1 MDNLKLGEF
10 TFTGEIRANDYYKV
24 WRGFRDADRTPVV
37 AYIFNSAFVR
47 SEKIGESLL
56 RDTHILAQKQHPGVL
71 TPLAA
76 GRQKSRY
83 FIVYPDKG
91 APLSTFDTTER
102 VKPRE
107 ALSIAL
113 QILRALLFASDK
125 DVAFHGHI
133 CPENIMFSLDDG
145 KALLAAFGLLRAVHS
160 NDPEIAKKFKGYLPY
175 NLFTPAKPD
184 GDNDATIETEAESE
198 EIENPETGAEVREA
212 KAPGG
217 DLQQISSG
225 QVDFDE
231 DESDPFEDVFDAIHG
246 DGDVSMVFSPE
257 ASGESDGGAPPE
269 VESLETGFDPGP
281 QSDMFGLGLVI
292 LELLTGRKYGDLLGP
307 DELESEE
314 KISSG
319 LSKLDYIPIPV
330 QEVIIRLISP
340 LRASRYPDFGKAAE
354 DVARLLGEDES
365 SIAFESFIFSTLFGA
380 RFKAG
385 KLVSKSAC
393 SRIYSARDIEKQTR
407 CVLKVIDLKEF
418 PQLKEAF
425 RHYLKQMQTLD
436 DHTLVKVRDVGVH
449 FELGYIAM
457 DDAGQSLEDLLI
469 RRGMLPL
476 HDAAYIMHQIAGALE
491 FLYFNN
497 VDTYGGMKPTNVFL
511 STNLREV
518 KIGDV
523 FLSRFLLEHG
533 NLAGTSSEY
542 FPYTWCRDGELSRAG
557 DFYSLGLVFYELL
570 VGHPPFSY
578 KVEEEIIRDHI
589 EGDTIRV
596 VQDALI
602 SSEAKQII
610 MRLLDRNPGAGYR
623 TADEIRKDIATMMGW
638 DKKEKLELPHIPFD
652 FADVS
657 VVGKNTKE
665 KVEETICYRLPTKGD
680 KPRGFFALVH
690 GQGEEL
696 GDAGTVARLAL
707 ENLREAVFTPGQDA
721 SNPASLLAGEPEKYL
736 LNVFD
741 RVNQTVYRH
750 AFRKGRLKRMS
761 VSITC
766 GFIQN
771 NTLFLLQNG
780 ENATYY
786 FHKGEYGD
794 FRSLKG
800 AVLEEKIGGPQE
812 SSLDVEPADALGVAE
827 RFRVGCFKKRLKD
840 AEQVVFLSRIL
851 REKFSVAEIREFI
864 TSQDNPAISIEL
876 IEKNAR
882 RRRLEGTISAV
893 LVNIGEV
900 TRFVEESSHKHTG
913 NLARS
918 YMESADQLFHDGKV
932 DEAITVYQKAIE
944 HNSSYTTLHYKLG
957 RAYQEK
963 GLKERALGSFLSAI
977 ELDNQHI
984 PAHIEA
990 CKIYLDLKMNSHA
1003 YDLLGR
1009 LITRGVEDADVY
1021 AYAAV
1026 VCNRIRRPREAA
1038 EYAAAALEIKQGHPV
1053 ATKELMSAGK
1063 MKRLGF

>member
-1 MDNLKLGEF
+1 MDSLKIGEF
-10 TFTGEIRANDYYKV
+10 TFTGEIRATAYYSV
-24 WRGFRDADRTPVV
+24 WRGFRDSDRSPVV
-37 AYIFNSAFVR
+37 AFIFNPAIVR
-47 SEKIGESLL
+47 NEKIGESLL

-113 QILRALLFASDK
+113 QILRALLFAADK
-125 DVAFHGHI
+125 DVAFHGHV
-133 CPENIMFSLDDG
+133 CPDNIVFSLDEG
-145 KALLAAFGLLRAVHS
+145 KAMLASFGLMRAVYAHE
-160 NDPEIAKKFKGYLPY
+160 PEIAKKFKGYLPY
-175 NLFTPAKPD
+175 NLFAPPKPD
-184 GDNDATIETEAESE
+184 GDKADDDSRGADKAESE
-198 EIENPETGAEVREA
+198 NLEPETAAEGAEPSETGLTQFSSE
-212 KAPGG
+212 PG
-217 DLQQISSG
+217 
-225 QVDFDE
+225 DFDE
-231 DESDPFEDVFDAIHG
+231 DEGDPFDDVFGDLHG
-246 DGDVSMVFSPE
+246 DGDVNLVFAPGADAGGEGEEPE
-257 ASGESDGGAPPE
+257 TNAP
-269 VESLETGFDPGP
+269 ETGFDPGP
-281 QSDMFGLGLVI
+281 QSDMFGLGLVV
-292 LELLTGRKYGDLLGP
+292 LELLTGKKYGDLLGP
-307 DELESEE
+307 DELETEE
-314 KISSG
+314 KISAC

-354 DVARLLGEDES
+354 DAARLLGEDES
-365 SIAFESFIFSTLFGA
+365 SIAFESFIFSTLFGG

-385 KLVSKSAC
+385 KLISKSAC
-393 SRIYSARDIEKQTR
+393 SRIYSGRDIEKQAR
-407 CVLKVIDLKEF
+407 CVLKVIDLKEY
-418 PQLKEAF
+418 PQLKEPF
-425 RHYLKQMQTLD
+425 RNYLKQMQTLD

-476 HDAAYIMHQIAGALE
+476 HDAAYIVHQIAGALE

-497 VDTYGGMKPTNVFL
+497 VETYGGLKPTNVFL

-542 FPYTWCRDGELSRAG
+542 FPFTWCRDGELSRAG

-610 MRLLDRNPGAGYR
+610 MRLLERNPGAGYR
-623 TADEIRKDIATMMGW
+623 TADEIRKDIAAMMGW

-721 SNPASLLAGEPEKYL
+721 SNPASLLANEPEKYL

-741 RVNQTVYRH
+741 RVNQSVYRH

-771 NTLFLLQNG
+771 NTLYLLQNG

-794 FRSLKG
+794 FRALKG

-840 AEQVVFLSRIL
+840 AEQIVFLSRIL

-900 TRFVEESSHKHTG
+900 TRFVEDSSHKHTG

-944 HNSSYTTLHYKLG
+944 HNSNYTTLHFKLG
-957 RAYQEK
+957 RAYHSK
-963 GLKERALGSFLSAI
+963 GLKERALGSFLTAI

-984 PAHIEA
+984 PAHVEA
-990 CKIYLDLKMNSHA
+990 CKIYLELKMNSHA

-1021 AYAAV
+1021 AYAAA
-1026 VCNRIRRPREAA
+1026 VCNRIRRPKEAA
-1038 EYAAAALEIKQGHPV
+1038 DYAAAALELKQGHPV

>member
-10 TFTGEIRANDYYKV
+10 TFTGEIRANDYYSV
-24 WRGFRDADRTPVV
+24 WRGFRDADRSHVV
-37 AYIFNSAFVR
+37 AYIFNPAFVR
-47 SEKIGESLL
+47 SEKIGETLL
-56 RDTHILAQKQHPGVL
+56 RDAHILAQKPHPGVL

-76 GRQKSRY
+76 GRQKNRY
-83 FIVYPDKG
+83 FIVYSDKG
-91 APLSTFDTTER
+91 APLSTFDTTEK

-107 ALSIAL
+107 VLSIAL
-113 QILRALLFASDK
+113 QLLRALLFAADK
-125 DVAFHGHI
+125 DVPFHGHI
-133 CPENIMFSLDDG
+133 HPENILFDIEAGRASL
-145 KALLAAFGLLRAVHS
+145 AVFGLVHAVHHAS
-160 NDPEIAKKFKGYLPY
+160 PESVAKFKGYLPY
-175 NLFTPAKPD
+175 NLFGAKKDGSAAETAAEVETSGGAPEEANENGDGGTADTIPDELQIAPPDTD
-184 GDNDATIETEAESE
+184 GDFDLGEEDLFESVYE
-198 EIENPETGAEVREA
+198 E
-212 KAPGG
+212 
-217 DLQQISSG
+217 
-225 QVDFDE
+225 
-231 DESDPFEDVFDAIHG
+231 
-246 DGDVSMVFSPE
+246 GDVNLVFSPG
-257 ASGESDGGAPPE
+257 GEVQTVSENGGGIGEPAE
-269 VESLETGFDPGP
+269 GFDFGP
-281 QSDMFGLGLVI
+281 STDMFGIGLVM
-292 LELLTGRKYGDLLGP
+292 LELLTGRKYGDVLGP
-307 DELESEE
+307 EELDSEE
-314 KISSG
+314 IV
-319 LSKLDYIPIPV
+319 SKSLAKLEFIPIPV
-330 QEVIIRLISP
+330 QEVIVRLVSP
-340 LRASRYPDFGKAAE
+340 LRASRYPDYGKAVE
-354 DVARLLGEDES
+354 DIARLLGEDEAA
-365 SIAFESFIFSTLFGA
+365 IAFESFIFSTLFGG

-385 KLVSKSAC
+385 KLMTKGAC
-393 SRIYSARDIEKQTR
+393 SRIYAARDIEQQSK
-407 CVLKVIDLKEF
+407 CILKIIDLKEH
-418 PQLKEAF
+418 PELKEPF
-425 RHYLKQMQTLD
+425 RNYFKQMLSLS

-449 FELGYIAM
+449 FEMGYIAM

-476 HDAAYIMHQIAGALE
+476 HDAAYIIHQIAGALE

-497 VDTYGGMKPTNVFL
+497 VEAYGGLKPTNVFL

-523 FLSRFLLEHG
+523 FLSRYFLEHG
-533 NLAGTSSEY
+533 NIAGTSAEY
-542 FPYTWCRDGELSRAG
+542 FSHTWCGNGETTRAG

-578 KVEEEIIRDHI
+578 KVEEEIIRDHV

-602 SSEAKQII
+602 GVEAKQII
-610 MRLLDRNPGAGYR
+610 MRLLEKNPGAQYR
-623 TADEIRKDIATMMGW
+623 TADEIRKDISAMMGW

-665 KVEETICYRLPTKGD
+665 KVEETICYRLPSKGD
-680 KPRGFFALVH
+680 KPRGFFALIH
-690 GQGEEL
+690 GRSEEL

-707 ENLREAVFTPGQDA
+707 ESVREAVFTPGSDP
-721 SNPASLLAGEPEKYL
+721 SNPASLLSNEPEQYL
-736 LNVFD
+736 TNLFD
-741 RVNQTVYRH
+741 KVNQSVYRH
-750 AFRKGRLKRMS
+750 AFRKGRLRKMS

-771 NTLFLLQNG
+771 NTLYLLQNG

-786 FHKGEYGD
+786 FHKGEYSD
-794 FRSLKG
+794 FRALKG
-800 AVLEEKIGGPQE
+800 AVLEERTGGRAE
-812 SSLDVEPADALGVAE
+812 TSLEEEPADVLGVAE

-840 AEQVVFLSRIL
+840 AEQVIFLSRTL

-944 HNSSYTTLHYKLG
+944 HNSNYTTLHYKLG
-957 RAYQEK
+957 RAYHAK
-963 GLKERALGSFLSAI
+963 GLKERALGSFLTAI

-990 CKIYLDLKMNSHA
+990 SKIYLELKMNSHA

-1009 LITRGVEDADVY
+1009 LISRGVEDADVY
-1021 AYAAV
+1021 AYAAA
-1026 VCNRIRRPREAA
+1026 VCNRIRRPKEAS
-1038 EYAAAALEIKQGHPV
+1038 EYGNAALELRPGHPV